1 MKTKA
6 LPLIGKYR
14 LGWLIALALTIL
26 FVYGLVTGLTNS
38 IPRLS
43 PTWLVPFSLLA
54 VLTGWGLGRVEHKRV
69 LIFVLGVLTG
79 LGLLILIQS
88 EAYLGLYAA
97 YREVLQIQIRF
108 RPLLPALPNTGPI
121 LYHLFGVIDRV
132 STHIAQVSTW
142 LVDLTSGRG
151 QFNLLAA
158 YFVWGNALWAV
169 SFTLGWLLRRKVH
182 VFWASLPA
190 LTLLIGAIGFTRR
203 STTGLTMALSAL
215 FALMILM
222 EHLKRESRWETQNID
237 YSEELRFDLISV
249 SVPLVAVIMIISSL
263 VPRISL
269 ERIRSYFEPRSQVAT
284 VDQLNIPESLGLE
297 QTPLDSIS
305 GPTTPSL
312 PRSHLIG
319 SGPELSEL
327 VVLEIDIRETHLPPQ
342 INPLGEL
349 PKFYWFGR
357 AFEIY
362 TGSGWQMGEIRQERV
377 PAGQEI
383 HTTEAPYYD
392 LVEHTITKTDLAP
405 PSLYFS
411 GVLHTVDQVITTAW
425 HEVTGE
431 LYTAQL
437 EASSYQVNS
446 YKYDFSTNQLNQF
459 IEVPPAVILENYLA
473 IPSEIPARVLELGV
487 TLTEPA
493 STPYEKA
500 KRIETFLRQFEYTLD
515 LPLPPQDRDLV
526 DYFIFDLQK
535 GYCDYYASAMVI
547 LARAS
552 GLPARLAVGYATGTY
567 DYNRQV
573 FVVTEAHAHAWP
585 EIYLE
590 PVGWVPFE
598 PTASY
603 SAYTWPDEFEGRPA
617 QEEPL
622 PPMPAREDNQTP
634 TWQDAIG
641 LALLVGLMII
651 FGVLWLRIL
660 RRKGQTASEII
671 QIESINQK
679 MRTHL
684 QQVFFEL
691 YTEHTP
697 LEFVTAYATYFQ
709 QAKLPQ
715 FIQRMSHD
723 QIKNIQTITYLYE
736 RGVYSPRALHPE
748 HIKQAKRELFRLMVR
763 SWQLKAAYFFTNS

>member
-1 MKTKA
+1 
-6 LPLIGKYR
+6 
-14 LGWLIALALTIL
+14 LA
-26 FVYGLVTGLTNS
+26 
-38 IPRLS
+38 
-43 PTWLVPFSLLA
+43 A
-54 VLTGWGLGRVEHKRV
+54 VLGWGLGSVERKGG

-79 LGLLILIQS
+79 LGLLISIQS
-88 EAYLGLYAA
+88 KAYLGLYAA
-97 YREVLQIQIRF
+97 YRESLQIQIRF
-108 RPLLPALPNTGPI
+108 RPLLPAIPNTGTI
-121 LYHLFGVIDRV
+121 LYHLFGVIDRL
-132 STHIAQVSTW
+132 STYVAQVTTW

-151 QFNLLAA
+151 QFNLLSA
-158 YFVWGNALWAV
+158 YFVWGNALWTV

-182 VFWASLPA
+182 VFLASLPA
-190 LTLLIGAIGFTRR
+190 LSLVVGVIGFTRR
-203 STTGLTMALSAL
+203 STAGLTIAFSAF

-222 EHLKRESRWETQNID
+222 EHLKRESRWETLNID
-237 YSEELRFDLISV
+237 YSEELRFDLIGV
-249 SVPLVAVIMIISSL
+249 TVPLVALIMIIASL

-269 ERIRSYFEPRSQVAT
+269 DKIRSYFKPRSQVAT
-284 VDQLNIPESLGLE
+284 LDQSNIPESLGLD

-319 SGPELSEL
+319 SGPELSER
-327 VVLEIDIRETHLPPQ
+327 VVLEIDIGETHLPPQ
-342 INPLGEL
+342 IDPLGAL

-357 AFEIY
+357 TFEIY

-383 HTTEAPYYD
+383 YTIEAPYYD
-392 LVEHTITKTDLAP
+392 LVEHTITKTSQAP

-411 GVLHTVDQVITTAW
+411 GVLHIVDQGIIAAW
-425 HEVTGE
+425 HETTGE
-431 LYTAQL
+431 FYTAQL
-437 EASSYQVNS
+437 DATGYQVS
-446 YKYDFSTNQLNQF
+446 TYKYDFTTNQLNQF
-459 IEVPPAVILENYLA
+459 TDDPPAVILDTYLA
-473 IPSEIPARVLELGV
+473 IPPETPARVLELGA

-500 KRIETFLRQFEYTLD
+500 KRIEAFLRQFEYTLD

-552 GLPARLAVGYATGTY
+552 GLPARLAVGYASGTY

-573 FVVTEAHAHAWP
+573 FVVTEAQAHAWP

-603 SAYTWPDEFEGRPA
+603 SAYAWPDEFEGRPA
-617 QEEPL
+617 LEEPL
-622 PPMPAREDNQTP
+622 PPMPTRVDDQKP
-634 TWQDAIG
+634 SWQDAIG
-641 LALLVGLMII
+641 LALLVGLIII
-651 FGVLWLRIL
+651 FGFIWLYIF
-660 RRKGQTASEII
+660 RRRGQAASETF
-671 QIESINQK
+671 QIESIHQK

-691 YTEHTP
+691 HTEHTP
-697 LEFVTAYATYFQ
+697 LELFTAYSTYFQ
-709 QAKLPQ
+709 QAERPK
-715 FIQRMSHD
+715 FIQRMSRD
-723 QIKNIQTITYLYE
+723 QIRNIQTITNLYVT
-736 RGVYSPRALHPE
+736 GVYSPQVLHPE
-748 HIKQAKRELFRLMVR
+748 HIKQAKRELFRLMIR
-763 SWQLKAAYFFTNS
+763 SWQLKAAYFLTNS